1 MYYQKKHFQ
10 KPYLVQIPIQF
21 RPMQLEVVAVTE
33 VVDVNTDVVGFLLV
47 AEEEEVTD
55 ELWGSSLPLIYF
67 QLKQSL
73 HGSGTSHFATFS

>member
-1 MYYQKKHFQ
+1 
-10 KPYLVQIPIQF
+10 
-21 RPMQLEVVAVTE
+21 MQLEVVFSADE
-33 VVDVNTDVVGFLLV
+33 VVAVSEVIDVNTDVVGFLLV